1 MNGMPEFSRIVR
13 AHEIGAAPRTEHLTA
28 KPAER
33 EALARRF
40 NLIDLARLEAELT
53 VHRDAAGIR
62 VRGRIGGE
70 GHQSCVVSSE
80 PVPAR
85 VDEAVDLLFT
95 DVASAEPDEEIELS
109 ERDCDVLPLEGDILD
124 LGEAVAQSF
133 GLALDPYPQ
142 ADAATLAEARRHLTS
157 EEEAAAREAEVKT
170 ARNPFAVLKGGR
182 ES

>member
-1 MNGMPEFSRIVR
+1 MSAMPEFSRTVR
-13 AHEIGAAPRTEHLTA
+13 AHEIGSTPRTEHLVA
-28 KPAER
+28 KPVER

-40 NLIDLARLEAELT
+40 NMIDLARLEAELT
-53 VHRDAAGIR
+53 IHRDAAGIR
-62 VRGRIGGE
+62 VRGRVSGE

-85 VDEAVDLLFT
+85 VDEPVDLLFT
-95 DVASAEPDEEIELS
+95 DAAPVEPDEEVELS
-109 ERDCDVLPLEGDILD
+109 EGDCDVLPLEGDILD

-157 EEEAAAREAEVKT
+157 EEEAAAREAEEKA

-182 ES
+182 KD